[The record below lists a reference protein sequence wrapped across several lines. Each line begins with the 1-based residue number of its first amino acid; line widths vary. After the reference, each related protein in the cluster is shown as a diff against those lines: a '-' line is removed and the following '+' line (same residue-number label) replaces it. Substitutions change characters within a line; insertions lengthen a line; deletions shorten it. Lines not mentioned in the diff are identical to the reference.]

1 MVTPERALVS
11 EIQCDDLWISTFQH
25 PHPIQSLVSSLTP
38 DEFELVIMLAV
49 ESVKT
54 LRSSSATLKYKD
66 ALQNELAKQGSEFT
80 KKKEELEKSIVSMER
95 AHTSDQDKAS
105 ADFQKRIRILEAQIE
120 ATTAANT
127 SLRSQLEDINIAS
140 EQRYKSAL
148 TELTAR
154 HDKELNRTLESH
166 KSERE
171 RSDKISHER
180 NMQLEAQ
187 HKLAMDKLQSLYS
200 EKEQRLQKEQERL
213 HVSSEIGKQ
222 GEKEFEQLCAEYTK
236 WGDLTNTSK
245 QAQATDRSCII
256 RECSTLFEIKN
267 YSYNIPEKEVTKF
280 KRDLQSHRDSPLGV
294 FISLKTNILGKCKRG
309 FFEIEWTENSQMLV
323 YVNCFYTHSAE
334 DIFSILD
341 QCVDIARTVYTHN
354 NTALSDSQMTSQLQG
369 RIDHVKEYVE
379 RQLKSMATLLLELKV
394 NKKNLVDMVT
404 KQHTAYIC
412 QIEESKQ
419 ALKSMVRILLN
430 AEEEFD
436 VPAVES
442 IALEEESETPVVQK
456 KQRGRPKKIV
466 SGVPSSS

>member
-1 MVTPERALVS
+1 M
-11 EIQCDDLWISTFQH
+11 WISTFQH
-25 PHPIQSLVSSLTP
+25 QRSIQNLVSTLTP
-38 DEFELVIMLAV
+38 EEFELVLMLAV

-54 LRSSSATLKYKD
+54 LRSSSATVQYKD
-66 ALQNELAKQGSEFT
+66 ALQTELSKQGSEFA
-80 KKKEELEKSIVSMER
+80 KQKAELEKSIVSMER
-95 AHTSDQDKAS
+95 THTSEQDKKA
-105 ADFQKRIRILEAQIE
+105 AEFQKRIRVLEAQVE

-127 SLRSQLEDINIAS
+127 TLRSQIEDINSSS

-148 TELTAR
+148 SELTSR
-154 HDKELNRTLESH
+154 HDKEISRTLESH

-171 RSDKISHER
+171 RSDKSYQER
-180 NMQLEAQ
+180 NAQLEAQ
-187 HKLAMDKLQSLYS
+187 HKLAMDKLQTLYS

-236 WGDLTNTSK
+236 WGELKNTSK
-245 QAQATDRSCII
+245 QAQATDRSCVI

-267 YSYNIPEKEVTKF
+267 YSYNVPEKEVTKF

-294 FISLKTNILGKCKRG
+294 FISLKTNILGKCKKG

-323 YVNCFYTHSAE
+323 YVNSFYTHSAE

-341 QCVDIARTVYTHN
+341 QCVDVARTVYTHN
-354 NTALSDSQMTSQLQG
+354 NTAVTDSQMTSQLQT

-379 RQLKSMATLLLELKV
+379 RQLKSMAALLLELKV
-394 NKKNLVDMVT
+394 NKKNLVEMVT
-404 KQHTAYIC
+404 KQHTSYIC

-430 AEEEFD
+430 AEEEPE
-436 VPAVES
+436 VLVEP
-442 IALEEESETPVVQK
+442 ILEAETPPAQK
-456 KQRGRPKKIV
+456 KPRGRPKKTPSV
-466 SGVPSSS
+466 GPSSS